1 MSNITTYVGA
11 TGVGLTSVISR
22 IARKRLD
29 EGKTVLTICDEY
41 VDKVNHRNS
50 TLVNHPDVPAVLA
63 AYAIIKNS
71 MKPDVVCI
79 DCLRLSDL
87 DIREICS
94 LASKGVEF
102 HIGQRAAR
110 RSGEEVSPHITSVI
124 SNVYRFSDQVF
135 VLERTQGIDQE
146 QYVLATPTK
155 SRDGHA
161 NSIVFRINEY
171 D

>member
-22 IARKRLD
+22 ITRKRLD

-41 VDKVNHRNS
+41 VARFDHRNS
-50 TLVNHPDVPAVLA
+50 TLVNNPDVPAVLA
-63 AYAIIKNS
+63 AYTTIKNS

-87 DIREICS
+87 DMREICS

-102 HIGQRAAR
+102 HIGQRTAR
-110 RSGEEVSPHITSVI
+110 RSGDDPYITTLT
-124 SNVYRFSDQVF
+124 SNACRFSDQVF
-135 VLERTQGIDQE
+135 VLGRTRGIDQE
-146 QYVLATPTK
+146 QYVLATATK
-155 SRDGHA
+155 SRAGHA

>member
-1 MSNITTYVGA
+1 MSNITTYVGS
-11 TGVGLTSVISR
+11 TGVGLTSVLSQIT
-22 IARKRLD
+22 RKRLD

-41 VDKVNHRNS
+41 VDKVNHRNL
-50 TLVNHPDVPAVLA
+50 TLVNHPDASAVLA
-63 AYAIIKNS
+63 AYTTIKNS

-87 DIREICS
+87 DVREIRS

-102 HIGQRAAR
+102 HIGQAAR
-110 RSGEEVSPHITSVI
+110 RSGDDPYITSLV
-124 SNVYRFSDQVF
+124 SNACRFSDQVF
-135 VLERTQGIDQE
+135 VLGRTQGIDQE

-155 SRDGHA
+155 SRAGHA
-161 NSIVFRINEY
+161 NSIVFRIINEY